1 VIVDFSILVHNGG
14 DMEAEPRS
22 PLAPRSDTPD
32 QTSVEFAE
40 RLQVALARKGEAL
53 GKSELPRLKETLR
66 VFHLTFKTLYD
77 VLLKKGLLHEDPY
90 KHDQKISEITIPS
103 NSPFLESERDT
114 QMSVRLSEFESQLD
128 FLNHFYQF
136 SLEFLDLRRIKNLVA
151 LTSYFRWSQLSP
163 TSDQTTTRVL
173 AELLEKITKGG
184 DPLSSGIVGDAHAQL
199 AKLQK
204 NILADLKTVADF
216 QRETYKLRL
225 RVMILPGLT
234 LPSAPAAR
242 MDDSIRS
249 IKKQFGHAISDEA
262 FYPELAQE
270 VIQEEYAPNAE
281 QRRAEMLKR
290 LSVEEQKQKKV
301 EPDDELRRILTE
313 AIRALAVTNRSI
325 EEALTK
331 LQDNST
337 LLESRHLSFGER
349 LRRWALRALG
359 RKERKETYEV
369 RYNDITTSAV
379 QRETLEFREFCRDA
393 ERKARLYA
401 GITTRTGAISK
412 RIEGAAEDQLFSFLS
427 RNITEAQLLYRRLQ
441 SLDAFFKETLP
452 EPDRQQLRGIKTE
465 LTAMKNNIIKANRQK
480 HEYAARKEESDQFK
494 KLGLGEST
502 ETPL

>member
-1 VIVDFSILVHNGG
+1 
-14 DMEAEPRS
+14 MEAEPRS
-22 PLAPRSDTPD
+22 PLAPLSDTPD
-32 QTSVEFAE
+32 QTSAEFAE
-40 RLQVALARKGEAL
+40 RLQVALARRGEAL
-53 GKSELPRLKETLR
+53 GQSELPRLKETLR
-66 VFHLTFKTLYD
+66 VFHLTFQTLYN

-114 QMSVRLSEFESQLD
+114 QMSVRLSEFESQFD

-136 SLEFLDLRRIKNLVA
+136 TLEFLSLRRIKSLVA
-151 LTSYFRWSQLSP
+151 LTSYFRWTQLSP

-184 DPLSSGIVGDAHAQL
+184 DPLSSSIIEDSHAQL

-204 NILADLKTVADF
+204 TILADLKAVADF

-225 RVMILPGLT
+225 RVMILPGLS

-242 MDDSIRS
+242 MEDSLKS
-249 IKKQFGHAISDEA
+249 IKKQFAHALSEEP

-270 VIQEEYAPNAE
+270 VIQEEFAPNAE
-281 QRRAEMLKR
+281 LRRAEMLKR
-290 LSVEEQKQKKV
+290 LSVEDKKPKKV
-301 EPDDELRRILTE
+301 EPNDELRRTLTD

-325 EEALTK
+325 DEALTK

-337 LLESRHLSFGER
+337 LLESRQLRFGER
-349 LRRWALRALG
+349 LRRWALRAMG

-369 RYNDITTSAV
+369 KYNDITTSAV
-379 QRETLEFREFCRDA
+379 QRETIDFREFCRDA
-393 ERKARLYA
+393 ERKARLYS
-401 GITTRTGAISK
+401 GITTRTGSISK

-427 RNITEAQLLYRRLQ
+427 RNIAETQLMYRRLQ
-441 SLDAFFKETLP
+441 SLDAFFKETVP

-465 LTAMKNNIIKANRQK
+465 LTAMKNNIIKSNRQK
-480 HEYAARKEESDQFK
+480 HEYAARKEESDQFR
-494 KLGLGEST
+494 KLGLDQNADQ
-502 ETPL
+502 PL